1 MTGLC
6 WTYDALVAYYEHCGK
21 RELNPLIE
29 QLLLACPSSSVFAIG
44 GHSVILQISSNIVA
58 KVSMKAGD
66 PRLRQEQKIFE
77 VLQDAKSHNIVQ
89 CFYRGVDV
97 SFLESLPHGTLYDRM
112 SLPKHRPVL
121 HWMLQLTTAV
131 AYLEELG
138 YAHGDL
144 NPQNILLNDDD
155 ELILIDF
162 DHSLEIGED
171 VNVGYEPY
179 VRQSRQRDGGL
190 FGVAGPRPEQF
201 ALGSI
206 FWYMS
211 RGSELYSELSGPDQV
226 DRLIDGEFPDIDPT
240 EPIERV
246 IQNCWLRRYARIA
259 DLLEEIKAMVG
270 DTARQEKQ
278 SVPGHDDSENRR
290 ICEMYYTSLPI
301 AKTVPERNHG
311 DDA

>member
-1 MTGLC
+1 MTDLC
-6 WTYDALVAYYEHCGK
+6 ETYNALESYFESRGI
-21 RELNPLIE
+21 RELNPIIK
-29 QLLLACPSSSVFAIG
+29 QLLLACPSSCVFAIG
-44 GHSVILQISSNIVA
+44 GHSVVLDISSNIVA
-58 KVSMKAGD
+58 KVSIKAGD
-66 PRLRQEQKIFE
+66 PRIRQEQKIFE
-77 VLQDAKSHNIVQ
+77 LLQDSKSHNIVQ
-89 CFYRGVDV
+89 CFYHGVDV
-97 SFLESLPHGTLYDRM
+97 SFLEYIPHGTLHDRM

-171 VNVGYEPY
+171 VDVGYEPY
-179 VRQSRQRDGGL
+179 VRQSRERDGGL
-190 FGVAGPRPEQF
+190 FGVAGPKPEQF

-211 RGSELYSELSGPDQV
+211 RGNELYAELSGPDQV
-226 DRLIDGEFPDIDPT
+226 ERLIDCEFPDTDPA
-240 EPIERV
+240 EPIDRV
-246 IQNCWLRRYARIA
+246 IKNCWLRRYARIA

-278 SVPGHDDSENRR
+278 SVLGHDFSENRR
-290 ICEMYYTSLPI
+290 ICEKYYTSLSV
-301 AKTVPERNHG
+301 AKAVHERNHG